1 MSVIIN
7 CPNGRQQSMKV
18 TPNTSILEVFIFYLF
33 IFYFTFTRL
42 KDYFITKY
50 RKLLKFVSIVINIEK
65 LINCLV

>member
-33 IFYFTFTRL
+33 FILLLLDL
-42 KDYFITKY
+42 KTI
-50 RKLLKFVSIVINIEK
+50 LLQNIE
-65 LINCLV
+65 NY